1 MSNNLENDRS
11 ISATKMYPID
21 LAPQKITIVK
31 SVPTSEVKMSHLVSG
46 QGGGGAGLGL
56 ARAPQLLAGGST
68 QPHMIVSSS
77 AVLQG
82 SQIVSHSGSS
92 QMMPKTQLIGSSGQI
107 ISPATQII
115 SQGTQ
120 LNSQMG
126 GNPVNNSGSGQVLS
140 VGGLAGAPGGLVVS
154 SSVRALPPS
163 VRVLPQ
169 ISHHNTRPVLSH
181 VSSVGGVVVTG
192 HVPRAAAAAASL
204 AAPRAAPRPAHPAS
218 ITMPISP
225 LGAVWSQ
232 AARGV
237 RGAVV
242 YSSRAPRAAA
252 PRAPPPPP
260 RAPAPPPRAAP
271 PAPAPRAAASL
282 ASTSVLTTRAAPG
295 PRHYQPAPKVL
306 GVGGAPRAGGGAGGG
321 ALGAPPQLYYEA
333 PRRAAPPAPP
343 ADPAPAPLALN
354 NNTVAV
360 SAAAAAARRGSA
372 DARAPPRPS
381 ILRKRDVDG
390 SGQGGA
396 RYSAEA
402 WSPPASPGG
411 GGGGGAGGGG
421 STTESAASSPARDDP
436 ASPPASP
443 LVSPAPSPPPGAD
456 ASPRKKPR
464 KQMLSAEARRDPA
477 PAPAPAPPAPVVK
490 PHKRPS
496 LRAGYVC
503 AWRACAL
510 HFVRPAD
517 VRRRAPPA
525 AAAAPRALPP
535 RALRRLRASA
545 DGWKV
550 HHVTAQMDDL
560 ISLEADAGCG
570 LAGVLRAL
578 EAPRAPPL
586 APHKHALIELV
597 KGNMQRS
604 RIVCEGVAEARADV
618 LRVFTH
624 RAAVAELLARRAD
637 RRALRPPRSHS

>member
-56 ARAPQLLAGGST
+56 ARAPQLLAAGGST

-260 RAPAPPPRAAP
+260 R
-271 PAPAPRAAASL
+271 
-282 ASTSVLTTRAAPG
+282 
-295 PRHYQPAPKVL
+295 
-306 GVGGAPRAGGGAGGG
+306 
-321 ALGAPPQLYYEA
+321 
-333 PRRAAPPAPP
+333 
-343 ADPAPAPLALN
+343 
-354 NNTVAV
+354 
-360 SAAAAAARRGSA
+360 
-372 DARAPPRPS
+372 
-381 ILRKRDVDG
+381 
-390 SGQGGA
+390 
-396 RYSAEA
+396 
-402 WSPPASPGG
+402 
-411 GGGGGAGGGG
+411 
-421 STTESAASSPARDDP
+421 
-436 ASPPASP
+436 
-443 LVSPAPSPPPGAD
+443 
-456 ASPRKKPR
+456 
-464 KQMLSAEARRDPA
+464 
-477 PAPAPAPPAPVVK
+477 
-490 PHKRPS
+490 
-496 LRAGYVC
+496 
-503 AWRACAL
+503 
-510 HFVRPAD
+510 
-517 VRRRAPPA
+517 
-525 AAAAPRALPP
+525 
-535 RALRRLRASA
+535 
-545 DGWKV
+545 
-550 HHVTAQMDDL
+550 
-560 ISLEADAGCG
+560 
-570 LAGVLRAL
+570 
-578 EAPRAPPL
+578 
-586 APHKHALIELV
+586 
-597 KGNMQRS
+597 
-604 RIVCEGVAEARADV
+604 
-618 LRVFTH
+618 
-624 RAAVAELLARRAD
+624 
-637 RRALRPPRSHS
+637 